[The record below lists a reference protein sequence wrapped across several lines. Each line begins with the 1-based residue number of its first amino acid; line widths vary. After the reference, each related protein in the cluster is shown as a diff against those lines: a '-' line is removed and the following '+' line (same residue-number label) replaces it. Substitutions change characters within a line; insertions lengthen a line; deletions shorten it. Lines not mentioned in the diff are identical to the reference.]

1 MNYKIYETRAQ
12 QEVKQMVPKSKSRIV
27 ELYNKI
33 TALGREERETSFMI
47 SFIERKFEDLKSITT
62 EMLDI
67 RGYQKCLSL
76 E

>member
-1 MNYKIYETRAQ
+1 
-12 QEVKQMVPKSKSRIV
+12 MVPKSKSRIV